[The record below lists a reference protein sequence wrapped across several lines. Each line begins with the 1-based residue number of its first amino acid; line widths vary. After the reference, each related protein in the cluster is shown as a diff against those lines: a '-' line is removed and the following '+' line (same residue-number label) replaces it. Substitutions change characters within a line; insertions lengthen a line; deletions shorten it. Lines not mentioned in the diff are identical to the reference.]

1 MAEFY
6 KMTFENLCRKI
17 GRKKAKEKV
26 KVKMYRE
33 LLEKSDTE
41 CLRNCALLFG
51 EKYDEKSDDSLDN
64 FFD

>member
-17 GRKKAKEKV
+17 GRKKAKE